1 MILWFLLEPVQGIT
15 WENFQ
20 QKLFEE
26 ETYQIRRDNSRF
38 KCWGPGPSR
47 YGALRESDRL
57 QTGLYRV
64 EKRLSKNIS
73 SISKGRGETSQT
85 RTPKGG
91 T

>member
-20 QKLFEE
+20 QKLLEE
-26 ETYQIRRDNSRF
+26 ETYQIRRDNSRL
-38 KCWGPGPSR
+38 KCWGPGSSR
-47 YGALRESDRL
+47 YGAFRESDWL
-57 QTGLYRV
+57 QTGLYSV

-85 RTPKGG
+85 RTSEGG